1 MQEIELKLIV
11 PTAARAAVERELK
24 AGRRSTVNNTVGSK
38 ATLPAQHLAAAYYD
52 TPDRRLALAGMALRV
67 RKEGTRWVQT
77 LKAGGPNAM
86 ERLEHNVPLRLPR
99 GTHPIADPQRHAGT
113 PAGDALQAALA
124 PREGETQTA
133 ELIEL
138 YRTDIHR
145 RTRTLRTPG
154 GTLEL
159 AFDEGW
165 IVAGERRVP
174 VCELEIELVR
184 GTPQAVIEQA
194 RRWVRDHGLWLDT
207 HTKAHRGDHLA
218 RSAEPAPVKASF
230 PSLLPDISLDAAWR
244 RVHAVLLDALLDNA
258 SALTSE
264 RGSPEHVRALRV
276 GLRRLR
282 STWKLF
288 APFGLAPHA
297 HTQEVAIQLFR
308 ELGRVRDADALVTL
322 WPSLQAAGCP
332 ELKLPAAPG
341 AVAAPELLREPAVSL
356 MWLDLLEIASSAPAA
371 LAVNDTPAA
380 APLEERLRRWHRRAA
395 KEAKAADLNDAALH
409 ELRKRLKRLRD
420 GIELTLS
427 FLPAKATQKHL
438 LVLRETQ
445 EALGAFNDLLVA
457 QGLFQAALE
466 HEPRAWFAL
475 GWLAARKAAAL
486 HAAEDAIR
494 QWRQAPGFWRRR
506 PS

>member
-11 PTAARAAVERELK
+11 PASARTAVERALK
-24 AGRRSTVNNTVGSK
+24 AGRRT
-38 ATLPAQHLAAAYYD
+38 AADAALPEQHLAAAYYD

-86 ERLEHNVPLRLPR
+86 ERLEHNVPLRVPR
-99 GTHPIADPQRHAGT
+99 GTHPIADPQRHTGT
-113 PAGDALQAALA
+113 PAGDAIAAALA
-124 PREGETQTA
+124 PREGETQAA
-133 ELIEL
+133 ELVEL

-145 RTRTLRTPG
+145 RTRTLRVAG

-165 IVAGERRVP
+165 IVAGDRRVP

-184 GTPQAVIEQA
+184 GAPYAVIEQA
-194 RRWVRDHGLWLDT
+194 RHWVQNHGLWLDT

-218 RSAEPAPVKASF
+218 RAADPAPAKASF
-230 PSLLPDISLDAAWR
+230 PLLSADSSLDAAWR

-258 SALTSE
+258 SSLTSD
-264 RGSPEHVRALRV
+264 RATPEHVRALRV

-288 APFGLAPHA
+288 APFGLAPHG
-297 HTQEVAIQLFR
+297 HTQETAINLFR

-322 WPSLQAAGCP
+322 WPSLHAAGCP
-332 ELKLPAAPG
+332 DLSLPSAA
-341 AVAAPELLREPAVSL
+341 AAMSAPDLLRAPAFSL
-356 MWLDLLEIASSAPAA
+356 LWLDLLEIASSAPTT
-371 LAVNDTPAA
+371 TPASDLPA
-380 APLEERLRRWHRRAA
+380 ATAIDERLRRWHRRAA

-420 GIELTLS
+420 GIELALA
-427 FLPAKATQKHL
+427 FLPAKAAQKHL

-475 GWLAARKAAAL
+475 GWLSARRAAAL
-486 HAAEDAIR
+486 HAAEAAIKR
-494 QWRQAPGFWRRR
+494 WRRAPGFWRAR
-506 PS
+506 

>member
-11 PTAARAAVERELK
+11 PASARAAVERALK
-24 AGRRSTVNNTVGSK
+24 AGRRAGADT
-38 ATLPAQHLAAAYYD
+38 ALPQQHLAAAYYD
-52 TPDRRLALAGMALRV
+52 TPDRRLAHAGMALRV

-86 ERLEHNVPLRLPR
+86 ERLEHNVPLRVPR
-99 GTHPIADPQRHAGT
+99 GTHPIADPLRHAGT
-113 PAGDALQAALA
+113 PAGDALTAALA
-124 PREGETQTA
+124 PREGETAAA
-133 ELIEL
+133 ELVEL

-145 RTRTLRTPG
+145 RTRTLRATG

-165 IVAGERRVP
+165 VIAGDRRLP

-184 GTPQAVIEQA
+184 GAPYAVIEQA
-194 RRWVRDHGLWLDT
+194 RRWVQNHGLWLDT

-218 RSAEPAPVKASF
+218 RAADPAPAKASF
-230 PSLLPDISLDAAWR
+230 PALPADITLDAAWR

-258 SALTSE
+258 SSLTSD
-264 RGSPEHVRALRV
+264 RGMPEHVRALRV

-297 HTQEVAIQLFR
+297 HTEETAINLFR

-322 WPSLQAAGCP
+322 WPSLKAAGCP
-332 ELKLPAAPG
+332 DLTLPAAAS
-341 AVAAPELLREPAVSL
+341 AVSAPDLLRAPAFSL
-356 MWLDLLEIASSAPAA
+356 LWLDLLEVASAPPSGTATTQAPAA
-371 LAVNDTPAA
+371 AL
-380 APLEERLRRWHRRAA
+380 LGERLRRWHRRAS

-420 GIELTLS
+420 GIELSFS
-427 FLPAKATQKHL
+427 FLPAKAAQKHL
-438 LVLRETQ
+438 LVLRDTQ

-457 QGLFQAALE
+457 QSLFQAALE

-475 GWLAARKAAAL
+475 GWLAARRAAAL
-486 HAAEDAIR
+486 HAAEAAIK
-494 QWRQAPGFWRRR
+494 QWRQAPGFWRAR
-506 PS
+506 